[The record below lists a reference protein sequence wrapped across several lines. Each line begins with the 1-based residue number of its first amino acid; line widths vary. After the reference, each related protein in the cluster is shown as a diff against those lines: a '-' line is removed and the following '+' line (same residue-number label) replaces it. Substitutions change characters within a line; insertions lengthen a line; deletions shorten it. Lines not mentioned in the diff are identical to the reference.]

1 MNFHIPILLLIP
13 TLLIFLLFLS
23 LLLLMLSLLDS
34 LLGFT
39 NLPFIWEI
47 IIVIFAAPVLTL
59 LHSPNQMTPLL
70 IAQVYCILSLPLFLM
85 ISFLLL
91 TKPYPYPWLFPYPYP
106 WLFTKNLLLM
116 LKPYW
121 ILDGRMLCK
130 LKLRHCRLI
139 THGLWLLFHLARFP

>member
-39 NLPFIWEI
+39 NLPLIWEI

-91 TKPYPYPWLFPYPYP
+91 TKPSPYP